1 MKATSK
7 IINKTTNKRETMY
20 SVYKIYQADKLVLVT
35 YSDIIPEFTDTT
47 KLKLILN
54 GPTIPIPLF
63 ESYFKHPELFSITTY
78 KTGIY
83 NALDASQIVQE
94 ESKLIGTDKPSIK
107 SKTSNR
113 AISTAKKPRTK
124 KAVKQ
129 NED

>member
-1 MKATSK
+1 
-7 IINKTTNKRETMY
+7 MY

-54 GPTIPIPLF
+54 GPTIPISLF
-63 ESYFKHPELFSITTY
+63 ESYFKHPELFSITTHEI
-78 KTGIY
+78 GIY
-83 NALDASQIVQE
+83 NALDANQIVQE
-94 ESKLIGTDKPSIK
+94 QSKLIGTDKPSIK
-107 SKTSNR
+107 AKTSNR
-113 AISTAKKPRTK
+113 AIGTAKKPRTK

>member
-1 MKATSK
+1 
-7 IINKTTNKRETMY
+7 MY

-35 YSDIIPEFTDTT
+35 YHDIIPEFTNTN

-54 GPTIPIPLF
+54 GPTIPITLF
-63 ESYFKHPELFSITTY
+63 ESYFKHPELFSITTH
-78 KTGIY
+78 KIGIY

-107 SKTSNR
+107 PSKTK
-113 AISTAKKPRTK
+113 STPRKPRTK
-124 KAVKQ
+124 KKVVAT

>member
-1 MKATSK
+1 
-7 IINKTTNKRETMY
+7 MY

-54 GPTIPIPLF
+54 GPTIPISLF
-63 ESYFKHPELFSITTY
+63 ESYFKHPELFSITTHEI
-78 KTGIY
+78 GIY
-83 NALDASQIVQE
+83 NALDANQIVQE
-94 ESKLIGTDKPSIK
+94 QSKLIGTDKPSIK
-107 SKTSNR
+107 AKISNR